1 MASELFVDKIYPGPN
16 SGTTV
21 SVPTGYEIRADKVL
35 PNGGLPSGA
44 VAGGILQVVQTVK
57 QDYQSIDTTETDVIS
72 ATINLKHPSSKIM
85 VCWNM
90 NMGRGPDDYG
100 YLKLF
105 EGSTEVTACN
115 GNSASGSRINALV
128 SISNRG
134 AGNDQYLVSNHA
146 GTYIHTP
153 LVPGSSVTMKLRGKC
168 TYGSNITVNGPQ
180 DTGDN
185 TWSIR
190 VASML
195 HLYELYTP

>member
-44 VAGGILQVVQTVK
+44 IGGGILQVVQTVK
-57 QDYQSIDTTETDVIS
+57 QDYQTINNTEVDIIT
-72 ATINLKHPSSKIM
+72 ATINLKHPSSKVM
-85 VCWNM
+85 VTWSIH
-90 NMGRGPDDYG
+90 MGRGDDDYG

-105 EGSTEVTACN
+105 EDSTEVTGAH
-115 GNSASGSRINALV
+115 GTSGSGNRPNALA

-134 AGNDQYLVSNHA
+134 AGQDQYFVNCLS

-153 LVPGSSVTMKLRGKC
+153 TTSSPTMKIRGKC
-168 TYGSNITVNGPQ
+168 TYGTSIHVNGPSNTS
-180 DTGDN
+180 DS

-190 VASML
+190 TASFL